1 MPTYH
6 FTAEV
11 TVNATTTV
19 EADSEE
25 QAREIAEGR
34 TVRLAHGPA
43 DCDDEDSWLVTDAD
57 GDAQEIR
64 LDRADEAD
72 DPEDDGDDDADDAD
86 E

>member
-11 TVNATTTV
+11 TVSATTTV

-34 TVRLAHGPA
+34 TVRLSRGLG
-43 DCDDEDSWLVTDAD
+43 DDDYDDEWVIEEAD
-57 GDAQEIR
+57 GEAQEIR
-64 LDRADEAD
+64 LSRVDDAD
-72 DPEDDGDDDADDAD
+72 DPEDDVDDAAD